1 MISGSVTVIDPGNSD
16 KLLSVL
22 QDVILTSTCLTGG
35 SHDGTDSTWLD
46 NKNLKNYGKLKY
58 LIRNNPGARTNNF
71 TLALLYFGNY
81 YGFKKE
87 LHSFSCHHQLSD
99 LI

>member
-1 MISGSVTVIDPGNSD
+1 MISGSVTVIDPGNFSFAGCDTD
-16 KLLSVL
+16 KHVPH
-22 QDVILTSTCLTGG
+22 VTGG